1 MLAIVCPG
9 QGSQTPGFLSAWLE
23 DSSSEELLTR
33 YSEAAGI
40 DLIAHGTVSDED
52 VIRDTA
58 VAQPLIVA
66 ASLLSA
72 RSLGLCSDSADQTS
86 AGVDPSHVLFAGHSV
101 GEVPAAALAGVL
113 SDEQALQLIRVRAE
127 GMAAAAAAEPS
138 SMAAVV
144 GGVEEEVRQA
154 IVDAGLTA
162 ANSNGPGQIVAA
174 GAAEQ
179 IKALEGRAPARARVI
194 PLKVAGA
201 FHTEYMAPAQE
212 KLSAAVADVQ
222 TADATYPLLSNRDG
236 DVVKAG
242 QDVLDRLVG
251 QVTRPV
257 RWDLCMETMKAHGV
271 TGVLE
276 LLPGGTL
283 TGLAKRGLKGVPSFA
298 VKSPEDLGAA
308 RQFISEHTK
317 TTSTPSSEDTQ

>member
-72 RSLGLCSDSADQTS
+72 RALGLSSGSGDQTS

-113 SDEQALQLIRVRAE
+113 SDEQALQLIKVRAE

-154 IVDAGLTA
+154 IADAGLTA
-162 ANSNGPGQIVAA
+162 ANANGPGQIVAA
-174 GAAEQ
+174 GAAER
-179 IKALEGRAPARARVI
+179 IRALEDNAPARARVI

-201 FHTEYMAPAQE
+201 FHTEYMAPAEE
-212 KLSAAVADVQ
+212 KLSSAIADIQ
-222 TADATYPLLSNRDG
+222 GADAAYPLLSNRDG
-236 DVVKAG
+236 DIVQAA

-257 RWDLCMETMKAHGV
+257 RWDLCMDTMKTRGV
-271 TGVLE
+271 TGILE

-308 RQFISEHTK
+308 RDFIAEHT
-317 TTSTPSSEDTQ
+317 TTASAPSSEDTK

>member
-9 QGSQTPGFLSAWLE
+9 QGSQTPGFLSSWLE
-23 DSSSEELLTR
+23 DSSSKELLIR

-52 VIRDTA
+52 TIRDTA

-66 ASLLSA
+66 ASLLSGHA
-72 RSLGLCSDSADQTS
+72 LELGRLAPED
-86 AGVDPSHVLFAGHSV
+86 VLFAGHSV

-113 SDEQALQLIRVRAE
+113 SEEQALQLIRVRAE
-127 GMAAAAAAEPS
+127 GMAEAASAEPT

-144 GGVEEEVRQA
+144 GGVEEEVRAA
-154 IVDAGLTA
+154 IEEAGLTA
-162 ANSNGPGQIVAA
+162 ANANGPGQIVAA
-174 GAAEQ
+174 GAAER
-179 IKALEGRAPARARVI
+179 IGALEENAPARARVI

-201 FHTEYMAPAQE
+201 FHTDHMAPAQE
-212 KLSAAVADVQ
+212 KLAAAVAGFG
-222 TADATYPLLSNRDG
+222 TSDAAYPLVSNRDG
-236 DVVKAG
+236 ELVAAG

-257 RWDLCMETMKAHGV
+257 RWDLCMETMRARGV
-271 TGVLE
+271 TGILE

-283 TGLAKRGLKGVPSFA
+283 TGLAKRGLKGVKSFA
-298 VKSPEDLGAA
+298 VKSPEDLEGA
-308 RQFISEHTK
+308 RSFIAEHTE
-317 TTSTPSSEDTQ
+317 TASAPSSEDSQ